1 MGSERGVYNF
11 LKIMGG
17 GEYINNEKNNI
28 IMKFLFK

>member
-17 GEYINNEKNNI
+17 KYINNEKNNI